1 MTDPEDRIWNLVK
14 ELNDRENKKRAKE
27 AFWEDVRTALFG
39 LFVVLVFLL
48 ALSQGFN
55 ICMKPSGDCSRDPDS
70 LLFKPRE
77 N

>member
-14 ELNDRENKKRAKE
+14 ELNDRENKRPFWKE
-27 AFWEDVRTALFG
+27 VGTALFG

-48 ALSQGFN
+48 ALNQGFN